1 MPHVLPKESVPYSSL
16 PRPPTHQHRD
26 GSPPLSVLTSH
37 TVCQGGWAGT
47 DRYGF
52 PTVEAKTATAIMP
65 HQKRMYRIPQNTSW
79 HERFTTGPGSS
90 YKCRR
95 VYRSVTGPVLRHRRI
110 ANLVLGHLAA
120 CRRAR
125 AAALVELRPGR
136 TAATQ
141 PPNPSPKRSVCV
153 FVRTCAD
160 FCGGNVLGHLHRLR
174 HGSRHGAASAAAD
187 SRKGNSGQPGLTRVW
202 GCARTHAHS
211 TVPGKML

>member
-125 AAALVELRPGR
+125 AAALVELRPGS

-141 PPNPSPKRSVCV
+141 APNPSPSRQYVCLCVRAQISAGATHSVISIDCDMAAGTV
-153 FVRTCAD
+153 PRQRQRTA
-160 FCGGNVLGHLHRLR
+160 VKAV
-174 HGSRHGAASAAAD
+174 AASRD
-187 SRKGNSGQPGLTRVW
+187 
-202 GCARTHAHS
+202 
-211 TVPGKML
+211 